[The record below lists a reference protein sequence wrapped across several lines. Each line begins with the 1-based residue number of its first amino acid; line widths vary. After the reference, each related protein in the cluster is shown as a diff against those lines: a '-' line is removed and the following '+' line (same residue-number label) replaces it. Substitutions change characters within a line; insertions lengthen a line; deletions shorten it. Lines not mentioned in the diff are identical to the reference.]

1 MRLIRIAI
9 LGLALCATAVSA
21 RAAELCALFDELTT
35 LQTAA
40 VQQLLMVSAL
50 ACNEINSYNAFVVA
64 HRSELQK
71 SDRDLHSF
79 FARLKPQTGVDD
91 YNAFK
96 TRIANTYSLLSAQDK
111 GQYCELTEAA
121 LQHSQDTRRSL
132 QEFTLAQPVLL
143 TMGYQSCGELVS
155 GETFSVLPPGRRADA
170 PAQDQSVPVSRGVAS
185 APAQEPPRSIQPDSP
200 YLRHYQERPG
210 PGIWRGTEYFY
221 IGDQI
226 R

>member
-1 MRLIRIAI
+1 MRVIRIAV
-9 LGLALCATAVSA
+9 LGLALCVTTVSA
-21 RAAELCALFDELTT
+21 RAAELCALFDEWTT
-35 LQTAA
+35 MQTAA

-50 ACNEINSYNAFVVA
+50 ACNDVDSYNAFVLA

-71 SDRDLHSF
+71 SDRDLHNF
-79 FARLKPQTGVDD
+79 FTRLKSQTGVDD

-96 TRIANTYSLLSAQDK
+96 TRMANTYSLLSAQDK
-111 GQYCELTEAA
+111 GQYCALTQAA
-121 LQHSQDTRRSL
+121 LQRSQDPRRSL
-132 QEFTLAQPVLL
+132 QDFTLAEPVLL
-143 TMGYQSCGELVS
+143 TMGYQSCGDLVS
-155 GETFSVLPPGRRADA
+155 GETFSVLPSGRRADA
-170 PAQDQSVPVSRGVAS
+170 PAQEQSVPVARGVAS
-185 APAQEPPRSIQPDSP
+185 APAQQPRSIQPDSP